1 MNAGAGFGN
10 TTFLTEN
17 CYEHHILPMRFL
29 YRSSLS
35 RQA

>member
-1 MNAGAGFGN
+1 MNAGASFGN

-17 CYEHHILPMRFL
+17 CYEHHTLPMGVL

>member
-17 CYEHHILPMRFL
+17 CYEHHTSPMGVL
-29 YRSSLS
+29 YRSFQNE
-35 RQA
+35 QA